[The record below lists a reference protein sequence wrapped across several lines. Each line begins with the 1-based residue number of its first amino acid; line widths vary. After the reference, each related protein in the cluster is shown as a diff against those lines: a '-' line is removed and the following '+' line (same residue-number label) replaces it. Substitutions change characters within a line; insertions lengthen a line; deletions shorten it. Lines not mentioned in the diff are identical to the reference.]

1 MLRVACISILLVL
14 VTIPGSA
21 LATGPLICDDGIGAQ
36 CGWGNCPIS
45 DPFCAPPIA
54 CEDIWGCGRIVPEN
68 PTPRV
73 EQEIAYLL
81 RKAGNTA
88 TYVQHALEGK
98 LP

>member
-1 MLRVACISILLVL
+1 MLREACISILFVL

-36 CGWGNCPIS
+36 CGWGTCPVT
-45 DPFCAPPIA
+45 DPFCAPPID
-54 CEDIWGCGRIVPEN
+54 CDDVWGCGPIPQDPSSR
-68 PTPRV
+68 PRD
-73 EQEIAYLL
+73 EASYLL
-81 RKAGNTA
+81 RKVGNTA